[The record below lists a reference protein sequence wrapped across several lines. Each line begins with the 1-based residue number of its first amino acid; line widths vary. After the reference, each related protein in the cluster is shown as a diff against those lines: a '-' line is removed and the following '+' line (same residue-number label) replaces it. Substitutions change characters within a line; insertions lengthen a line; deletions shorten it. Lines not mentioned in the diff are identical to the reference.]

1 MDDLIKT
8 LMEKFDLP
16 LDKVK
21 GILSTVAG
29 FLGDKL
35 PDPIGSTVKGFL
47 EGGEDGEGGGGFD
60 LGGITD
66 TIGGFF
72 GGGDD
77 K

>member
-1 MDDLIKT
+1 MDDLIKN

-47 EGGEDGEGGGGFD
+47 DGDDDGEGGGFD
-60 LGGITD
+60 LGSLTD
-66 TIGGFF
+66 TLGGFF
-72 GGGDD
+72 GGDDD